1 MRLRDY
7 YSQIVVDGRRGRPT
21 IDEVRADYTRD
32 LKRRVD
38 AYLNR

>member
-7 YSQIVVDGRRGRPT
+7 YSQIVVDGRRGPPT
-21 IDEVRADYTRD
+21 IDEVRLDYRRD